1 MLVQYGAFGIGSW
14 ASRRAFLSA
23 ERIAL
28 IDGDRRIT
36 YAEFDRRTDQFARAL
51 RELGVSQGDR
61 VAVLMVN
68 SAAFLETMFAAAKL
82 GAAFVPINFRLGPP
96 EVSYVLA
103 DSGANVF
110 VWSGQLSPL
119 ARAALAREGVRVG
132 ARVVVGGETSDGEAD
147 FEQAL
152 ASGEPGALGTNVA
165 GSDLCCLMYTSGT
178 TGRPK
183 GAMLTHDNLLWNVIN
198 ILAWGAGSARGPDS
212 HGRADVPHRGA
223 RGAHPSPAVCRR
235 YKHDL
240 AGVRPREAC
249 SPRWRGCASP
259 CSSCC
264 GDVVRA
270 AGGSGLRNLRP
281 VCPRPGRDRWRAVP
295 VAGAR
300 IFPR

>member
-1 MLVQYGAFGIGSW
+1 MLVEYGARGIGSW

-23 ERIAL
+23 DRIAL

-51 RELGVSQGDR
+51 RELGVRQGDR

-119 ARAALAREGVRVG
+119 ARAALAPEGVRVG

-147 FEQAL
+147 FEQVV
-152 ASGEPGALGTNVA
+152 ASGEPRALGINVA
-165 GSDLCCLMYTSGT
+165 GSDVCLPHVYVGHHRASQ
-178 TGRPK
+178 GRDADPRQPPVACDQRPQH
-183 GAMLTHDNLLWNVIN
+183 GARAPRD
-198 ILAWGAGSARGPDS
+198 GSHS
-212 HGRADVPHRGA
+212 HGRVDVPHRGP
-223 RGAHPSPAVCRR
+223 RGAHPAPAVRRR
-235 YKHDL
+235 YEHDL
-240 AGVRPREAC
+240 AGRSTPRTC
-249 SPRWRGCASP
+249 SPRWRGSVSP
-259 CSSCC
+259 CSSWC
-264 GDVVRA
+264 R
-270 AGGSGLRNLRP
+270 
-281 VCPRPGRDRWRAVP
+281 
-295 VAGAR
+295 
-300 IFPR
+300 